1 MRCTKFKNSIERYA
15 DNALSAQKQSACEEH
30 LRTCS
35 KCSSAYADFKTVKSS
50 LVRIPIPPTPGN
62 LTADIMRYVLNSIAD
77 VENRKVSIL
86 TQWWND
92 AGIPVRL
99 AFSVVSLIF
108 FAAGVFMGKDLWSAP
123 GSEAYPEYTELDAFS
138 ETQKGSLEYGYFQ
151 LINKPIQEDG
161 K

>member
-1 MRCTKFKNSIERYA
+1 MRCKNFKDSIERYA
-15 DNALSAQKQSACEEH
+15 DKALSAQKQSAWEEH

-35 KCSSAYADFKTVKSS
+35 KCSSAYADFNTMKSS
-50 LVRIPIPPTPGN
+50 LAGIPIPPAPGN
-62 LTADIMRYVLNSIAD
+62 LTADIMRSVRNSKANAKKRDEGVLI
-77 VENRKVSIL
+77 
-86 TQWWND
+86 QWWKE
-92 AGIPVRL
+92 AAVPVRL

-108 FAAGVFMGKDLWSAP
+108 IAAGVFMGKDLWSAP

-151 LINKPIQEDG
+151 LINTPIKGDI